1 MSQEIWCFKYAP
13 QSLDEMILS
22 DEKKEVLKK
31 VILECPNVLLAGKP
45 GTGKGTFMDILLK
58 ETGYDFIKI
67 NASDENSVDVIRDTV
82 KSFSTSLSFT
92 DKKIVY
98 LNEGDHI
105 SSAGQAALRDLS
117 ESVQKN
123 CRFFILANYPQK
135 IIDPLKSRCQTINLN
150 DPPKD
155 QLLKFCFKILK
166 AENIEI
172 KNKSGV
178 VEIIKAHYPD
188 IRQIVNTLQLNCV
201 NGVFDTVKISTSS
214 DVFDKI
220 YSLMKE
226 QEIDEIRKTLR
237 SEGVDYTELFNY
249 LYEKAPETK
258 SPGDFVISIGEYMY
272 RDSFV
277 AIKEI
282 NFMSFFFE
290 MLKKGVL

>member
-58 ETGYDFIKI
+58 ETGYDFMKLNMSDQNSIDDVRDSIKTF
-67 NASDENSVDVIRDTV
+67 A
-82 KSFSTSLSFT
+82 TSLGFT

-98 LNEGDHI
+98 GNEMDHL
-105 SSAGQAALRDLS
+105 SPAAQAACRDLM
-117 ESVQKN
+117 ESVQKT
-123 CRFFILANYPQK
+123 CRFFFLANYPQK
-135 IIDPLKSRCQTINLN
+135 ISDPIKSRCQTINLN

-226 QEIDEIRKTLR
+226 QEIDGIRKTLR

-282 NFMSFFFE
+282 NFMAFFFE

>member
-58 ETGYDFIKI
+58 ETGYDFMKLNMSDQNSIDDVRDSIKTF
-67 NASDENSVDVIRDTV
+67 A
-82 KSFSTSLSFT
+82 TSLGFT

-98 LNEGDHI
+98 GNEMDHL
-105 SSAGQAALRDLS
+105 SPAAQAACRDLM
-117 ESVQKN
+117 ESVQKT
-123 CRFFILANYPQK
+123 CRFFFLANYPQK
-135 IIDPLKSRCQTINLN
+135 ISDPIKSRCQTITLN

-155 QLLKFCFKILK
+155 QILKFCFKILK
-166 AENIEI
+166 AENIEV

-201 NGVFDTVKISTSS
+201 NGIFDVVKISTTS
-214 DVFDKI
+214 DVFENI
-220 YSLMKE
+220 YKSMKE
-226 QEIDEIRKTLR
+226 TDIEQIRKTLR
-237 SEGVDYTELFNY
+237 SEGVDYPALYNF

-258 SPGDFVISIGEYMY
+258 SPGDFVIALGEYLY

-282 NFMSFFFE
+282 NFMAFYFD
-290 MLKKGVL
+290 MMKKGVL

>member
-13 QSLDEMILS
+13 QSLDDMILS
-22 DEKKEVLKK
+22 DEKREVLKK
-31 VILECPNVLLAGKP
+31 VIAECPNVLLAGKP
-45 GTGKGTFMDILLK
+45 GTGKGTFMDIFLK
-58 ETGYDFIKI
+58 ETGYDFLKL
-67 NASDENSVDVIRDTV
+67 NASDENSIDVVRDTV
-82 KSFSTSLSFT
+82 KSFSTSLGFT

-98 LNEGDHI
+98 LNEGDFL
-105 SSAGQAALRDLS
+105 SPNAQSAIRDLA

-135 IIDPLKSRCQTINLN
+135 IIDPIKSRCQTITLN

-166 AENIEI
+166 SENIEV

-201 NGVFDTVKISTSS
+201 NGVFDTVKISTFS

-220 YSLMKE
+220 YESMKNKD
-226 QEIDEIRKTLR
+226 IDDIRRTLR
-237 SEGVDYTELFNY
+237 SEGVDYTELYNY
-249 LYEKAPETK
+249 LYERAPEVK
-258 SPGDFVISIGEYMY
+258 SPGDFIISIGEYMY
-272 RDSFV
+272 KDSFV

-282 NFMSFFFE
+282 NFMAFFFE
-290 MLKKGVL
+290 MMKKGVI